1 MSPADCYLTI
11 IIAKFALR
19 SGPRKV
25 SPKKEMKLLED
36 RILSEGKCLEG
47 GILKVDG
54 FINHQIDPQLMQEIA
69 REFARLFAGC
79 GATKV
84 LTVEASGIAP
94 ALLTGIEMG
103 LPVVFAKKQKPS
115 TMDNM
120 LTADVHSF
128 TKWQPY
134 TLCVSRDYISPNDQI
149 LFIDDFMAYGN
160 AAMGALSIV
169 EEVGANIVGMGFLV
183 EKEFQ
188 HGAEELRKRGIHVE
202 SLAVIESLDN
212 NEIKIKGR

>member
-1 MSPADCYLTI
+1 
-11 IIAKFALR
+11 
-19 SGPRKV
+19 
-25 SPKKEMKLLED
+25 MKILED
-36 RILSEGKCLEG
+36 RILKEGRCLEG

-69 REFARLFAGC
+69 REFARLFAES

-84 LTVEASGIAP
+84 LTIEASGIAP
-94 ALLTGIEMG
+94 AILTGLEMG
-103 LPVVFAKKQKPS
+103 IPVVFAKKQKPS

-134 TLCVSRDYISPNDQI
+134 TLCVSRRYIQPEDRI
-149 LFIDDFMAYGN
+149 LFIDDFLAYGN
-160 AAMGALSIV
+160 AAMGAISIAK
-169 EEVGANIVGMGFLV
+169 EAGATIVGMGFLV

-188 HGAEELRKRGIHVE
+188 HGAEELQKLGIHVE
-202 SLAVIESLDN
+202 SLAIIESLDN